1 MAGPHWERSF
11 NANSVIRCNSP
22 VSVNQISRFFSTLSL
37 KPQTENRY
45 SSLPGA
51 ISPQQAPFPEQSCP
65 VLLFYWSGFRK
76 EAPDPWSIFSIY
88 MVHPGC
94 GINGGGESETEENST
109 EYAWLLI
116 CQLADHSAL
125 SLLMGNTPVRAPG
138 ARRRNIWFFRI
149 FFTFPVW
156 RNMHPFCVFAVR
168 YSRRRR
174 GVVRLFKNKK
184 KTTIV

>member
-11 NANSVIRCNSP
+11 NANSSFHYNSP
-22 VSVNQISRFFSTLSL
+22 DSVNQISRFFHLEPKATDGE
-37 KPQTENRY
+37 QIQFTAWGNF
-45 SSLPGA
+45 SS
-51 ISPQQAPFPEQSCP
+51 SMAPFPEQSCP

-76 EAPDPWSIFSIY
+76 EALDPWSIFSIY

-94 GINGGGESETEENST
+94 GINGGGESETEGEQYRVRMMTPDLPVSRPQC
-109 EYAWLLI
+109 I
-116 CQLADHSAL
+116 I
-125 SLLMGNTPVRAPG
+125 LLMGNTPVRGPWG
-138 ARRRNIWFFRI
+138 QKKKHLVFQNILHI
-149 FFTFPVW
+149 SVW

-184 KTTIV
+184 PT